1 MPKLRILLADDH
13 ETVREGLKAIINSQP
28 DMNVIADAGDGKTA
42 VQLAIAMKPDI
53 VLVDVSMPQLN
64 GLQATEAIKTQ
75 CPAVKVLAL
84 TRYSDAGYIR
94 ELLAAGASGYV
105 LKQSR
110 STELLQ
116 AIRAVA
122 IGSTYLDPTA
132 AAKLAAEMSRN
143 KRLRTQEKPQSVL
156 SQREEEVLRLVA
168 WGHSNKEIAR
178 DLDVSVKT
186 VETHKTNAMQKLG
199 FTSRTDVVK
208 FALVQGWLNEGGTPQ
223 GKP

>member
-13 ETVREGLKAIINSQP
+13 ETVREGLKAIVNSQP
-28 DMNVIADAGDGKTA
+28 DMNVIGEAGDGKTA
-42 VQLAIAMKPDI
+42 VQFAIAMKPDV
-53 VLVDVSMPQLN
+53 VLIDVSMPQLN

-94 ELLAAGASGYV
+94 ELIAAGASGYV

-132 AAKLAAEMSRN
+132 AAKLAAHMSRH
-143 KRLRTQEKPQSVL
+143 KRVRIPEKPQSVL

-168 WGHSNKEIAR
+168 WGHSNKEIAK
-178 DLDVSVKT
+178 DLEVSVKT